1 MRAMCKVLLVLGL
14 MALLAGPGLA
24 QGQRKGGG
32 FGRGGFG
39 GPGMLLNNKGVQKEL
54 KMTDD
59 QTKKVTDA
67 FKEVQ
72 DKHRDEFA
80 GLQDLQGDERRE
92 KMQEIMKK
100 VNEEQTKVISEVL
113 SADQVKRLNQIEL
126 QNSGPRAF
134 TQEKV
139 QKDLKLT
146 DDQKDKIKTIADDL
160 NQEMQGLRGG
170 GGDFQENMKKMASMR
185 KEAVEKITAVLTDDQ
200 KKAWKELTGEPY
212 EVKFEAGQFGGR
224 RGKKK
229 DGV

>member
-1 MRAMCKVLLVLGL
+1 MRATCKVLLVLGVA
-14 MALLAGPGLA
+14 ALLAAPAMA

-39 GPGMLLNNKGVQKEL
+39 PGMLLNNKGVQKEL
-54 KMTDD
+54 KLTDD

-67 FKEVQ
+67 LKEVQ
-72 DKHRDEFA
+72 DKHRDEFT

-100 VNEEQTKVISEVL
+100 VNEEQTKAISEIL

-185 KEAVEKITAVLTDDQ
+185 KEAMEKITAVLTDDQ
-200 KKAWKELTGEPY
+200 KKTWKELTGEPY
-212 EVKFEAGQFGGR
+212 EVKFEQGQFGGR